1 MHFAFCIQN
10 KGKER
15 EPLSPY
21 FYMDK
26 NSLINRY
33 AENDGEKIKLA
44 HIVDLAERCEKRN
57 IVTSTAFLTE
67 SERAKA
73 EMLLRGLGFSNFVF
87 FGGFDGA
94 ERTSAVFLP
103 DYIDEVS
110 LGVSGITFCE
120 VMVDKFNMS
129 SVDFSHRDILGS
141 LMGLGIE
148 RELIGDI
155 TADGGRGVF
164 VLRESVA
171 PFILENLK
179 KIGRFPISVRISD
192 DIKFEVK
199 EDFELKSDTVSS
211 LRLDSVVAS
220 AFSLSRAASSEAVS
234 SGIVTINGTTIKK
247 CDAEV
252 KEGAKI
258 SLKGKGK
265 ILLVNT
271 DGFSRKGRIR
281 IIFKRFR

>member
-1 MHFAFCIQN
+1 
-10 KGKER
+10 
-15 EPLSPY
+15 
-21 FYMDK
+21 MDK
-26 NSLINRY
+26 NILIDRF
-33 AENDGEKIKLA
+33 AESGDEKVKFA
-44 HIVDLAERCEKRN
+44 HIIDLAERCEKRN
-57 IVTSTAFLTE
+57 IVTSSAFLTE
-67 SERAKA
+67 GERVKCDSI
-73 EMLLRGLGFSNFVF
+73 LRGLSFQNFVF
-87 FGGFDGA
+87 FGGFEGA
-94 ERTSAVFLP
+94 ERTSVVFLP

-129 SVDFSHRDILGS
+129 SADFSHRDILGS
-141 LMGLGIE
+141 LMGLGLE
-148 RELIGDI
+148 REQIGDI
-155 TADGGRGVF
+155 TAEGGRGAF

-192 DIKFEVK
+192 DIKFEMK
-199 EDFELKSDTVSS
+199 TDFELKSDTVSS

-220 AFSLSRAASSEAVS
+220 AFSLSRSSSSEAVL
-234 SGIVTINGTTIKK
+234 SGLVTVDGITLKK

-258 SLKGKGK
+258 SFKGKGK
-265 ILLVNT
+265 ILLLKT

-281 IIFKRFR
+281 IIFRKYK